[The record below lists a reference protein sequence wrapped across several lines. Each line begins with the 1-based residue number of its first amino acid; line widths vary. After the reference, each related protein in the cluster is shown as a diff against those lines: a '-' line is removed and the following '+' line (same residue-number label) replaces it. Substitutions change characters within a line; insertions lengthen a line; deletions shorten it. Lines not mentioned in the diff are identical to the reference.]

1 MAQNE
6 IDIEVNV
13 DANKALKNME
23 KLEAAGEA
31 VGESFNSLGGAV
43 GAMGG
48 VLNEN
53 LGALGES
60 MGGLTEALVGV
71 GQAARGSGMSFT
83 ALAGPIGMIGVA
95 LVEAYQAY
103 RDFVGVNRDAE
114 INTKA
119 YEIATGELTTAI
131 EELATA
137 QVKLNRAQIQEL
149 MTLSMSA
156 KIPIERAQMLR
167 EDNADRVRRLDIID
181 REIAQIH
188 RQNREMTAMER
199 AQRSLYSSGLTERR
213 LNDLTRERIA
223 LKEELN
229 RKEMESID
237 LMIEG
242 SELFAKFEARK
253 LELEKQ
259 SAEYKEEVA
268 KKEQA
273 LLDDAAVKNLARSK
287 HTLETQNR
295 LALME
300 TEKRIREINAMEDI
314 SNEVRAKAVIAEQ
327 KALLARFD
335 ELRKADAEKQV
346 ARAKQAQAMRSAAA
360 LRRLAL
366 ERKTQSELDRI
377 RRAEIEQLRLQGASQ
392 LDVLEMNQELAL
404 KAVQKNERLK
414 TAVMLEFENKR
425 TKIMQEQERKRA
437 EEAKRAAEKE
447 RQEAERR
454 RAFEF
459 NSAEFDAQRIKDGLE
474 RELALLDL
482 KYRKELEMAE
492 RSQSEITELSRRYAI
507 EREEIT
513 EATTKAQIEAAA
525 QLTSIV
531 SDGLA
536 ESAYHAVLLGESFT
550 ESISKILIGL
560 GKEASVRSLMELAS
574 GVAALYY
581 NPALAAGH
589 FKAAGFYATA
599 AAVVGTGGLALGGG
613 GGGGGDSVSAKKSAS
628 ASPSGSPQSAPKPQ
642 RERAESQAL
651 VFNINFGNSTI
662 YDTKR
667 AAQDAMASEI
677 MRTMQRQRRGA
688 PRFMGV

>member
-13 DANKALKNME
+13 EANKALKNME

-43 GAMGG
+43 AGMGG
-48 VLNEN
+48 VINEN

-71 GQAARGSGMSFT
+71 GQAARGSGISFT
-83 ALAGPIGMIGVA
+83 ALAGPIGMIAVA

-103 RDFVGVNRDAE
+103 RDFIGVNRDAE

-119 YEIATGELTTAI
+119 YEIATGELTIAI

-137 QVKLNRAQIQEL
+137 QVKLNKAQIQEL

-167 EDNADRVRRLDIID
+167 EDNAERVRRLDVID
-181 REIAQIH
+181 KEIAQIH
-188 RQNREMTAMER
+188 RQNRAMLAIER
-199 AQRSLYSSGLTERR
+199 AQRNAFSSGLIDRQ
-213 LNDLTRERIA
+213 LNELIKERIE

-259 SAEYKEEVA
+259 SAEFKEEVA

-273 LLDDAAVKNLARSK
+273 LLDDAAVKNLSRTK
-287 HTLETQNR
+287 HTLQTQTS
-295 LALME
+295 LAMME
-300 TEKRIREINAMEDI
+300 TEKRIREINAIEDI
-314 SNEVRAKAVIAEQ
+314 SDEVRAKAIIAEQ
-327 KALLARFD
+327 KALLARLD
-335 ELRKADAEKQV
+335 ELRIADAQKRV
-346 ARAKQAQAMRSAAA
+346 AQRKQAQAMRMAAA
-360 LRRLAL
+360 MRRLAL

-377 RRAEIEQLRLQGASQ
+377 RRAEIEQLRLQGATELEV
-392 LDVLEMNQELAL
+392 LDMHQELAL

-414 TAVMLEFENKR
+414 TAVTLEFENKR
-425 TKIMQEQERKRA
+425 TRIMQEQERKRA

-474 RELALLDL
+474 RELALLNL
-482 KYRKELEMAE
+482 KYRKELEMEE
-492 RSQSEITELSRRYAI
+492 RSQSEITELRRRHAI
-507 EREEIT
+507 ERNEIT
-513 EATTKAQIEAAA
+513 EASTKAQIEAAA
-525 QLTSIV
+525 QLTSVI
-531 SDGLA
+531 SQGLA
-536 ESAYHAVLLGESFT
+536 DSAYNALVFGESFT
-550 ESISKILIGL
+550 ESIGKMLIGL
-560 GKEASVRSLMELAS
+560 GQQAAVESLMELAR
-574 GVAALYY
+574 GTAALFL
-581 NPALAAGH
+581 NPALAANH
-589 FKAAGFYATA
+589 FTAAGLYAGAAATA
-599 AAVVGTGGLALGGG
+599 GVAGSALSGGG
-613 GGGGGDSVSAKKSAS
+613 GSVSAPSAS
-628 ASPSGSPQSAPKPQ
+628 ASPSGSPQSAPKPE

>member
-13 DANKALKNME
+13 EANKALKNME

-43 GAMGG
+43 AGMGG
-48 VLNEN
+48 VINEN

-83 ALAGPIGMIGVA
+83 ALAGPIGMIAVA

-119 YEIATGELTTAI
+119 YEIATGELTIAI

-167 EDNADRVRRLDIID
+167 EDNADRVRRIDIID

-213 LNDLTRERIA
+213 LNDLTRERIK

-259 SAEYKEEVA
+259 SAEFKEEVA

-273 LLDDAAVKNLARSK
+273 LLDDAAVKNLSRTK

-300 TEKRIREINAMEDI
+300 TEKRIREINAIEDI
-314 SNEVRAKAVIAEQ
+314 SDEVRAKAIVAER
-327 KALLARFD
+327 KALLARLD
-335 ELRKADAEKQV
+335 ELNKADAQKRV
-346 ARAKQAQAMRSAAA
+346 ARAKQAQAMRMAAA
-360 LRRLAL
+360 MRRLAL

-377 RRAEIEQLRLQGASQ
+377 RRAEIEQLRLQGATE

-414 TAVMLEFENKR
+414 TAVLLEYENKR
-425 TKIMQEQERKRA
+425 TRIMQQQERKRA

-474 RELALLDL
+474 RELALLNL
-482 KYRKELEMAE
+482 KYRKELEMEE
-492 RSQSEITELSRRYAI
+492 RSQSEITELRRRHAI
-507 EREEIT
+507 ERNEIT
-513 EATTKAQIEAAA
+513 EASTKAQIEAAA
-525 QLTSIV
+525 QLTSVI
-531 SDGLA
+531 SQGLA
-536 ESAYHAVLLGESFT
+536 DSAYNALVFGESFT
-550 ESISKILIGL
+550 ESIGKMLIGL
-560 GKEASVRSLMELAS
+560 GQQAAVESLMELAR
-574 GVAALYY
+574 GTAALFL
-581 NPALAAGH
+581 NPALAANH
-589 FKAAGFYATA
+589 FTAAGLYAGAAATA
-599 AAVVGTGGLALGGG
+599 GVAGSALSGGG
-613 GGGGGDSVSAKKSAS
+613 GSVSAPSAS
-628 ASPSGSPQSAPKPQ
+628 ASPSGSPQSAPKPE

>member
-23 KLEAAGEA
+23 KLEEAGEA

-60 MGGLTEALVGV
+60 MGGLTEALVGA
-71 GQAARGSGMSFT
+71 GQAARGSGMSFS
-83 ALAGPIGMIGVA
+83 ALAGPIGMVGIA

-103 RDFVGVNRDAE
+103 RDFTGANRDAE
-114 INTKA
+114 INMKA
-119 YEIATGELTTAI
+119 YEIATGELTIAI

-137 QVKLNRAQIQEL
+137 QVKLNRAQIEEL

-167 EDNADRVRRLDIID
+167 EDNAERVKRLDVID
-181 REIAQIH
+181 REIDQIE
-188 RQNREMTAMER
+188 RRNSQMDAMER
-199 AQRSLYSSGLTERR
+199 AQRAMYSSGLSERR
-213 LNDLTRERIA
+213 LNDLTRERIK
-223 LKEELN
+223 LKKELK
-229 RKEMESID
+229 REEMESIE

-259 SAEYKEEVA
+259 SAEFREEVA

-273 LLDDAAVKNLARSK
+273 LLDDAAVKNLTRSK
-287 HTLETQNR
+287 NTLEAQSK

-300 TEKRIREINAMEDI
+300 TEKRIREINALEDI
-314 SNEVRAKAVIAEQ
+314 SDEVRAKAIIAQ
-327 KALLARFD
+327 QNALLTRLD
-335 ELRKADAEKQV
+335 ELQKADAQKRV
-346 ARAKQAQAMRSAAA
+346 ARAKQAQAMRAAAA